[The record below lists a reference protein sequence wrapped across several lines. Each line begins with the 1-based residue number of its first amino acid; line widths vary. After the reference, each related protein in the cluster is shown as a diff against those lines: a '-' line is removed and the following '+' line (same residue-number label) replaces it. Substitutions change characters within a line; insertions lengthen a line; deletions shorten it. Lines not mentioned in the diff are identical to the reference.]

1 MRILQLCNR
10 VPYPPKDGGAIAM
23 LNVTTE
29 LHRQGHEVHLLCLNT
44 RKHYIQPEKLPSLF
58 HQLASFQAIGIDTDI
73 KASDA
78 FRNLFKKE
86 SYHIVRF
93 YSTVFEQ
100 ELIKTLKQHNFG
112 PYTWIRSGK
121 TAMPRSY
128 SAPITW
134 NT

>member
-1 MRILQLCNR
+1 
-10 VPYPPKDGGAIAM
+10 M

-29 LHRQGHEVHLLCLNT
+29 LHRQGHELHLLCLNT
-44 RKHYIQPEKLPSLF
+44 RKHYVQPEKLPPLF
-58 HQLASFQAIGIDTDI
+58 HELASFHAVGIDTDI

-100 ELIKTLKQHNFG
+100 ELWYSGRIMWSTLSGNASTKASG
-112 PYTWIRSGK
+112 IRLKAG
-121 TAMPRSY
+121 TC
-128 SAPITW
+128 APSLKSWSDMNSIC
-134 NT
+134 